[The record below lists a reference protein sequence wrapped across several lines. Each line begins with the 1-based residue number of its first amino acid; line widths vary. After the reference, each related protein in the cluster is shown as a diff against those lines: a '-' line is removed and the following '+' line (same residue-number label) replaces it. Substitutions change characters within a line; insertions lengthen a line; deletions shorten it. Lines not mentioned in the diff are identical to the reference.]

1 MATGSTPYEES
12 FVSTESPSR
21 KRRAPLGRDFNRF
34 WVGSLSSNLADGI
47 MLVALP
53 MLAAALTNDPVLVS
67 GLTAAR
73 FLPWLLAGLLAGAL
87 ADRLDRGRVLVV
99 ANLVR
104 AGALVVLAALV
115 AAGMATIW
123 ALYAV
128 MFTVMVC
135 EVFYDVAGRAILPAL
150 APHALDRANSRLVGG
165 KTVTEDFAGAPLAG
179 FLFVV
184 AAALPIAVNAG
195 AYFLGALVLLGLP
208 LAVRRPD
215 VGAGAGTEGPSDA
228 DEGMDRPSIMA
239 DIRAGLRY
247 LLGHPTLRSVLLFN
261 VVLNMAS
268 MAQGG
273 VLVLIVQEHFG
284 VPEAFYGVFMMSVA
298 VGALVGAMLANPAV
312 RRLGRF
318 RTELIC
324 FTLMVAS
331 YFAFG
336 LAPGAATAALAF
348 GTLALASTASNI
360 VVIGAIQLVVPG
372 THLGRVMSLVQ
383 ITGAGLAPVGAFLGG
398 LLGRAELYYVPI
410 ASGAAVFAAFLPT
423 IPAIRRLTRHADDV
437 ERDTV
442 LDTT

>member
-1 MATGSTPYEES
+1 M
-12 FVSTESPSR
+12 STESPSR

-67 GLTAAR
+67 GLMAAR
-73 FLPWLLAGLLAGAL
+73 FLPWLLVGLFAGAL

-104 AGALVVLAALV
+104 ASALVVLAALV

-123 ALYAV
+123 TLYAV
-128 MFTVMVC
+128 MFVVMVC

-179 FLFVV
+179 FLFVI

-215 VGAGAGTEGPSDA
+215 AGAGRSSDG
-228 DEGMDRPSIMA
+228 DEGTDRPSIMA

-247 LLGHPTLRSVLLFN
+247 LPGHPTLRSVLLFN
-261 VVLNMAS
+261 VVLNLAS
-268 MAQGG
+268 VAQGG

-284 VPEAFYGVFMMSVA
+284 VPEAFYGVFLMSVA
-298 VGALVGAMLANPAV
+298 AGALVGAVLAGPAV
-312 RRLGRF
+312 ERLGRF

-324 FTLMVAS
+324 FTLMTVS

-336 LAPGAATAALAF
+336 LAPGAVTAALAF
-348 GTLALASTASNI
+348 GALAVASTVSNI
-360 VVIGAIQLVVPG
+360 VVVGAIQLVVPG

-383 ITGAGLAPVGAFLGG
+383 ITGTGLAPVGALLGG
-398 LLGRAELYYVPI
+398 LLGRVELYYVPI
-410 ASGAAVFAAFLPT
+410 ASGAAVLAAFLPT
-423 IPAIRRLTRHADDV
+423 IPAIRRLTRHADEV
-437 ERDTV
+437 ERDTAQES
-442 LDTT
+442 

>member
-1 MATGSTPYEES
+1 M
-12 FVSTESPSR
+12 STESPSR

-67 GLTAAR
+67 GLMAAR
-73 FLPWLLAGLLAGAL
+73 FLPWLLVGLLAGAL

-115 AAGMATIW
+115 AAGLATIW
-123 ALYAV
+123 TLYAV
-128 MFTVMVC
+128 MFVVMVC
-135 EVFYDVAGRAILPAL
+135 EVFYDVTGRAILPAL
-150 APHALDRANSRLVGG
+150 APRALDRANSRLVGG

-179 FLFVV
+179 FLFVI
-184 AAALPIAVNAG
+184 AAALPIALNAG

-215 VGAGAGTEGPSDA
+215 AGARPATEPEGPPDTDGDA
-228 DEGMDRPSIMA
+228 ARPSVMA
-239 DIRAGLRY
+239 DIRTGLSY

-268 MAQGG
+268 VAQGG

-284 VPEAFYGVFMMSVA
+284 VPEAFYGVFLMSVA
-298 VGALVGAMLANPAV
+298 AGALVGAVLAGPAV
-312 RRLGRF
+312 ERLGRF

-324 FTLMVAS
+324 FSLMTAS

-336 LAPGAATAALAF
+336 LAPGAVTAALAF
-348 GTLALASTASNI
+348 GTRAVASTVSNI
-360 VVIGAIQLVVPG
+360 VVVGAIQLVVPG

-383 ITGAGLAPVGAFLGG
+383 ITGAGLAPIGALLGG
-398 LLGRAELYYVPI
+398 LLGRVELYYVPI
-410 ASGAAVFAAFLPT
+410 ASGAAVLAAFLPT

-437 ERDTV
+437 ERDAGVDHT
-442 LDTT
+442 

>member
-1 MATGSTPYEES
+1 M
-12 FVSTESPSR
+12 STESPSR

-34 WVGSLSSNLADGI
+34 WAGSLSSNLADGI

-67 GLTAAR
+67 GLMVAR
-73 FLPWLLAGLLAGAL
+73 FLPWLLVGLFAGAL

-104 AGALVVLAALV
+104 AGALVVLAVLV

-123 ALYAV
+123 TLYAV
-128 MFTVMVC
+128 MFVVMVC

-215 VGAGAGTEGPSDA
+215 AGARPATEPEGGPDA
-228 DEGMDRPSIMA
+228 DEDTDRPSIMA

-261 VVLNMAS
+261 VVLNLAS
-268 MAQGG
+268 VAQGG

-284 VPEAFYGVFMMSVA
+284 VPEAFYGVFLMSVA
-298 VGALVGAMLANPAV
+298 AGALVGAVLANPAV
-312 RRLGRF
+312 ERLGRF

-324 FTLMVAS
+324 FTLMTAS

-336 LAPGAATAALAF
+336 LAPGAVTAALAF
-348 GTLALASTASNI
+348 GALAVASTVSNI
-360 VVIGAIQLVVPG
+360 VVVGAIQLVVPG

-383 ITGAGLAPVGAFLGG
+383 ITGTGLAPVGALLGG
-398 LLGRAELYYVPI
+398 LLGRVELYYVPI
-410 ASGAAVFAAFLPT
+410 ASGSVVFAAFLPA

-437 ERDTV
+437 ERDTA
-442 LDTT
+442 DTT

>member
-1 MATGSTPYEES
+1 M
-12 FVSTESPSR
+12 STESPSR

-67 GLTAAR
+67 GLMVAR
-73 FLPWLLAGLLAGAL
+73 FLPWLLVGLFAGAL
-87 ADRLDRGRVLVV
+87 ADRLDRGKVLVV

-123 ALYAV
+123 TLYAV
-128 MFTVMVC
+128 MFVVMVC

-150 APHALDRANSRLVGG
+150 VPHALDRANSRLVGG

-184 AAALPIAVNAG
+184 AAALPIALNAG

-215 VGAGAGTEGPSDA
+215 AGAQPATEPEGPSDE
-228 DEGMDRPSIMA
+228 DEDTGRPSIMA

-247 LLGHPTLRSVLLFN
+247 LLGHSTLRAVLLFN

-268 MAQGG
+268 VAQGG

-284 VPEAFYGVFMMSVA
+284 VPEAFYGVFLMSIA
-298 VGALVGAMLANPAV
+298 AGALVGAMLAGTAV
-312 RRLGRF
+312 ERLGRF
-318 RTELIC
+318 RTELVC
-324 FTLMVAS
+324 FSLMTAS

-336 LAPGAATAALAF
+336 LAPGAVTAALAF
-348 GTLALASTASNI
+348 GTLAVASTVSNI
-360 VVIGAIQLVVPG
+360 VMIGAIQLVVPG

-383 ITGAGLAPVGAFLGG
+383 ITGAGLAPVGALLGG
-398 LLGRAELYYVPI
+398 LLGRLELYYVPI
-410 ASGAAVFAAFLPT
+410 ASGSALFVAFLPT

-437 ERDTV
+437 ERDTA
-442 LDTT
+442 DTT

>member
-1 MATGSTPYEES
+1 M
-12 FVSTESPSR
+12 STESPSR

-34 WVGSLSSNLADGI
+34 WAGSLSSNLADGI
-47 MLVALP
+47 MLLALP

-67 GLTAAR
+67 GLMVAR
-73 FLPWLLAGLLAGAL
+73 FLPWLLVGLFAGAL

-115 AAGMATIW
+115 TAGMATIW
-123 ALYAV
+123 TLYAV
-128 MFTVMVC
+128 MFVVMVC

-215 VGAGAGTEGPSDA
+215 AGARPATEHEGPSDA
-228 DEGMDRPSIMA
+228 DEGEDRPSIMA

-261 VVLNMAS
+261 VVLNLAS
-268 MAQGG
+268 VAQGG

-284 VPEAFYGVFMMSVA
+284 VPEAFYGVFLMSVA
-298 VGALVGAMLANPAV
+298 AGALVGAMLAGTAV
-312 RRLGRF
+312 ERLGRF
-318 RTELIC
+318 RTELVC
-324 FTLMVAS
+324 FSLMTAS

-336 LAPGAATAALAF
+336 LAPGAVTAALAF
-348 GTLALASTASNI
+348 GTLAVASTVSNI
-360 VVIGAIQLVVPG
+360 VMIGAIQLVVPG

-383 ITGAGLAPVGAFLGG
+383 ITGAGLAPVGALLGG
-398 LLGRAELYYVPI
+398 LLGRVELYYVPI
-410 ASGAAVFAAFLPT
+410 ASGVAVLAAFLPT

-437 ERDTV
+437 ERGTV
-442 LDTT
+442 DTT

>member
-1 MATGSTPYEES
+1 M
-12 FVSTESPSR
+12 STESPSR
-21 KRRAPLGRDFNRF
+21 RQRVPLGRDFDRF
-34 WVGSLSSNLADGI
+34 WAGSLSSNLADGI

-67 GLTAAR
+67 GLMAAR
-73 FLPWLLAGLLAGAL
+73 FLPWLLVGLLAGAL

-104 AGALVVLAALV
+104 AGVLVVLAALV
-115 AAGMATIW
+115 AASMATIW
-123 ALYAV
+123 TLYAV
-128 MFTVMVC
+128 MFAVMVC

-195 AYFLGALVLLGLP
+195 AYFLGAVVLLGLP

-215 VGAGAGTEGPSDA
+215 AGAGAEGASDGGE
-228 DEGMDRPSIMA
+228 DTDPPSIMA

-261 VVLNMAS
+261 VVLNLAS
-268 MAQGG
+268 VAQGG

-284 VPEAFYGVFMMSVA
+284 VPEAFYGVFLMSVA
-298 VGALVGAMLANPAV
+298 AGALLGAMLTGPAV
-312 RRLGRF
+312 ERLGRF
-318 RTELIC
+318 RTEFVC
-324 FTLMVAS
+324 FTLMTVS
-331 YFAFG
+331 YVAFG
-336 LAPGAATAALAF
+336 LAPDAVTAALAF
-348 GTLALASTASNI
+348 GTLAVASTVSNI
-360 VVIGAIQLVVPG
+360 VVLGAIQLVVPS
-372 THLGRVMSLVQ
+372 THLGRVMSIVQ
-383 ITGAGLAPVGAFLGG
+383 ITGAGLAPVGALLGG
-398 LLGRAELYYVPI
+398 LLGRVELHYVPVT
-410 ASGAAVFAAFLPT
+410 AGVAVFVGFLPT

-437 ERDTV
+437 ERDTAQ
-442 LDTT
+442 DTT